1 MKNWII
7 AALVAVIAVGGAVGF
22 AQSSRTANVEVRVW
36 EDVNDPERNY
46 ISARP
51 EGGSWRTLGTIP
63 LPLTDGVSSSGRFRY
78 GDITL
83 AVPLPDGAARS
94 APAPTPS
101 QTSTPT
107 PSPTATAA
115 PVASGPTRPVLGEHF
130 QLNGL
135 SYRAQ
140 RDPIDNVLT
149 TAVSSSTQYRDA
161 YGLDQRA
168 IFAIFC
174 TNGGEIQAGL
184 STDEYH
190 RSGTITYR
198 IDGNASVQETWVP
211 VGKNLFWDPA
221 DRMFERLRGASRLL
235 IRTSEI
241 NLLAFDVAGFHQTPV
256 QPNMENCGRPGWR

>member
-1 MKNWII
+1 M
-7 AALVAVIAVGGAVGF
+7 
-22 AQSSRTANVEVRVW
+22 W

-63 LPLTDGVSSSGRFRY
+63 LPLTDGVSSTGRFRY

-83 AVPLPDGAARS
+83 AVPLGDGAARS
-94 APAPTPS
+94 APTPTPS

-115 PVASGPTRPVLGEHF
+115 PVASGPTRPVLGELLR
-130 QLNGL
+130 LNGL
-135 SYRAQ
+135 SYSAQ
-140 RDPIDNVLT
+140 RDPINNDLT

-161 YGLDQRA
+161 YGLEQRA

-174 TNGGEIQAGL
+174 TSDGELLAGL

-190 RSGTITYR
+190 SSGTITYR

-211 VGKNLFWDPA
+211 VEKNLFWDPA
-221 DRMFERLRGASRLL
+221 DRMFEQLRGASRLL

>member
-1 MKNWII
+1 M
-7 AALVAVIAVGGAVGF
+7 
-22 AQSSRTANVEVRVW
+22 W
-36 EDVNDPERNY
+36 ESTSDPTRNY

-51 EGGSWRTLGTIP
+51 EGGRWSTLGTIP
-63 LPLTDGVSSSGRFRY
+63 LGRGDASAYQETSNGRFRY
-78 GDITL
+78 SDITL

-115 PVASGPTRPVLGEHF
+115 PVASGPTRPVLEELF